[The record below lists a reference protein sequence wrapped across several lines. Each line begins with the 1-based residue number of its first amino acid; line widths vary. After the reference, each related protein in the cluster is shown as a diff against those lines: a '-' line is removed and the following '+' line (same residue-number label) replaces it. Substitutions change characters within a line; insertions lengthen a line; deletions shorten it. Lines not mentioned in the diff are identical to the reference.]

1 MTTITHPALL
11 QTKLTLPPVG
21 KTAVFRPTLLHKLDT
36 GIGRKLILV
45 AATAGFGKTTL
56 VAQWA
61 SRHADAACWLALD
74 AGDNDAS
81 RFFSYLIAALQTQFP
96 NFGQPLLT
104 TLQSPQPTPLAAI
117 LPPLLNEQL
126 PAFTEPITLEEAA
139 GRYPNLQLP
148 TELPPPDDV
157 LLHEEPVWDTAVIFL
172 WRDEADRQQ
181 IALSLYQINVAQY
194 AYKGSEMLEMTEVNG
209 NQAFWLIGPHYFRLQ
224 DSALQSGAVEEWLFV
239 EGNVL
244 IWWEG
249 SVTYRLEGA
258 KSLEDALRIAES
270 LQTVEE

>member
-1 MTTITHPALL
+1 MNEMNSSYEKRIEEW
-11 QTKLTLPPVG
+11 
-21 KTAVFRPTLLHKLDT
+21 
-36 GIGRKLILV
+36 
-45 AATAGFGKTTL
+45 AATFDFPPTPDVAG
-56 VAQWA
+56 QI
-61 SRHADAACWLALD
+61 R
-74 AGDNDAS
+74 
-81 RFFSYLIAALQTQFP
+81 
-96 NFGQPLLT
+96 PLLT
-104 TLQSPQPTPLAAI
+104 APVKKARPPQRRLAWALALLLLAASLLAVPAVRAALVQI
-117 LPPLLNEQL
+117 LRAGGITIFVGEEAAVDEMPQLLNEQL

-148 TELPPPDDV
+148 TELPLPDDV

-172 WRDEADRQQ
+172 WRDEADPQQ